1 MRNFW
6 KMKYF
11 AKNEQKLSDFFLFIQ
26 YITCQRNNMFI
37 MCKNDICIIYCEFK
51 IVQWFWLYYWRCI
64 FKQMPVIVTY
74 YFADKLVNLFLH
86 HPCRFCVTYKI
97 MIIYVK
103 MYLACCSL
111 HFAISFNPSM
121 SYVYIRIKG
130 PNCNLKTCCKKS
142 S

>member
-86 HPCRFCVTYKI
+86 HRWL
-97 MIIYVK
+97 VK
-103 MYLACCSL
+103 LFSSSL
-111 HFAISFNPSM
+111 CFHGINTISLYPSM
-121 SYVYIRIKG
+121 FYLNIRING
-130 PNCNLKTCCKKS
+130 PNCNLKTCCKKCS
-142 S
+142 